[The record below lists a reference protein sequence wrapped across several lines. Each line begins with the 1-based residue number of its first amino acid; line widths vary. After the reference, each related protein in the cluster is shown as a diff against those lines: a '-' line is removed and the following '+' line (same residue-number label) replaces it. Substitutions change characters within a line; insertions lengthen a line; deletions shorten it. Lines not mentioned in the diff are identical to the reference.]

1 MMQNKIKIEWG
12 KSLAVILLMVVEVIA
27 MTFVRKIQSQVV
39 GSLLALGMSVLVFVV
54 AVYLFKSLLAKDWP
68 KYRQHIWRNLLI
80 SFGVMLILQLALPL
94 VRQLMG
100 AANSGQT
107 MGGGSETFTL
117 PLAAL
122 GILTSLTSIMGP
134 VVEEIIAR
142 YVLFYQF
149 KNRGVITWVMFV
161 VSAVFFGL
169 IHWSGFQG
177 NVTAMIP
184 YMLMGAILALVYY
197 FTNNIWYTIIAHIF
211 FDALDVISSVALFFL
226 LLFK

>member
-1 MMQNKIKIEWG
+1 MQNRIKIEWG
-12 KSLAVILLMVVEVIA
+12 KSLALLLVMVAEVVA
-27 MTFVRKIQSQVV
+27 MIFVRKVQSQVV
-39 GSLLALGMSVLVFVV
+39 GSLLALGMSALAFVV
-54 AVYLFKSLLAKDWP
+54 AIYLFRSLLAKDWP
-68 KYRQHIWRNLLI
+68 TYRQHIWRNLLI
-80 SFGVMLILQLALPL
+80 SFGVMLVLQLALPL
-94 VRQLMG
+94 IRQLMG
-100 AANSGQT
+100 ATNSGQT
-107 MGGGSETFTL
+107 MGGGNETFTL

-122 GILTSLTSIMGP
+122 GVLTSLTSIMGP
-134 VVEEIIAR
+134 VVEEVIAR

-149 KNRGVITWVMFV
+149 KNRGVVTWLMFV

-197 FTNNIWYTIIAHIF
+197 FTNNIWFTIMAHIF
-211 FDALDVISSVALFFL
+211 FDALDVISSIVLFFL